1 LRIIVCPRSPNAPPG
16 ETFRNV
22 MLGNVLFPPFV
33 VLNSKSVAKDN
44 STLLHEMIHA
54 AYDRAVEHDAE
65 PHSVFFRHAPTNP
78 ESLDRTW
85 LKPERAIAL
94 SKGFFAA

>member
-1 LRIIVCPRSPNAPPG
+1 MRRPG

-22 MLGNVLFPPFV
+22 TIGGMRFPTFV
-33 VLNSKSVAKDN
+33 VLNSKSVASDK
-44 STLLHEMIHA
+44 STMLHEMIHA
-54 AYDRAVEHDAE
+54 AYDHAVLHDPE
-65 PHSVFFRHAPTNP
+65 RCSVFFEYASSGGP
-78 ESLDRTW
+78 EAIERTW